1 MEEKRITV
9 KSNEKNKKL
18 SRVYM
23 YIIYFFV
30 FAFLGW
36 IMESCYCAY
45 VMGYF
50 SKRGFLYGPICP
62 IYGYGALI
70 LIIVLS
76 RYKKN
81 GFKLFTYSIII
92 FSFFEYAV
100 SFALDA
106 LYGAKWWDYSE
117 RVMNINGRISIFHSF
132 AWGVIAIVF
141 FKSIYPFI
149 KKHINIV
156 LSKIPYKVQL
166 AIVYLLCS
174 VLVVDTVLS
183 CIKYVA

>member
-1 MEEKRITV
+1 MDEKKLTV
-9 KSNEKNKKL
+9 TGNEKSKKL
-18 SRVYM
+18 NRGHM

-36 IMESCYCAY
+36 IMETCYCAD

-70 LIIVLS
+70 LIIILS
-76 RYKKN
+76 RYKKS
-81 GFKLFTYSIII
+81 GFKLFTYAIII

-106 LYGAKWWDYSE
+106 LYGAKWWDYSG

-141 FKSIYPFI
+141 FKSIFPFI
-149 KKHINIV
+149 KKQVNKV
-156 LSKIPYKVQL
+156 LSKIPYKAQL
-166 AIVYLLCS
+166 TIIYTTCGILL
-174 VLVVDTVLS
+174 VDTVLS
-183 CIKYVA
+183 CIRYVI

>member
-9 KSNEKNKKL
+9 VRNTKAKKL
-18 SRVYM
+18 NRTYM

-36 IMESCYCAY
+36 IMETCYCAY

-70 LIIVLS
+70 LLIILNRFKRS
-76 RYKKN
+76 N
-81 GFKLFTYSIII
+81 FKLFTYSIII
-92 FSFFEYAV
+92 FTFFEYAV

-106 LYGAKWWDYSE
+106 LFSTKWWDYAG

-141 FKSIYPFI
+141 FKSVFPFI
-149 KKHINIV
+149 KKHINKV

-166 AIVYLLCS
+166 TIVYLLCIT
-174 VLVVDTVLS
+174 LITDTVLS
-183 CIKYVA
+183 CIKYVS